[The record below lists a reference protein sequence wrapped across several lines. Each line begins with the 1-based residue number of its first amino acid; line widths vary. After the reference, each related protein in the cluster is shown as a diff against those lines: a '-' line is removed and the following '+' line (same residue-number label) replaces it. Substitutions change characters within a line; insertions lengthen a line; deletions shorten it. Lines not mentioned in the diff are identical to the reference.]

1 MSEALQCMTEAT
13 RSKHPRTP
21 AQLEALRQA
30 RQKAQQVRAQNAD
43 LRRKQAEIDKVA
55 TENAKRQ
62 KVERIEREYAALK
75 GGCQE
80 STEVD
85 HESIEEEVDV
95 VRKRS
100 HPKRSRVV
108 VMEDEESSD
117 DIDAPTRPP
126 VTPTYGR
133 LYDKMF
139 NV

>member
-21 AQLEALRQA
+21 AQLEALRHA

-43 LRRKQAEIDKVA
+43 LRRKQAEIDKAA

-85 HESIEEEVDV
+85 QKSMK
-95 VRKRS
+95 KRWMWS
-100 HPKRSRVV
+100 GNDLTQSAVALLSWKTRSPR
-108 VMEDEESSD
+108 M
-117 DIDAPTRPP
+117 T
-126 VTPTYGR
+126 
-133 LYDKMF
+133 
-139 NV
+139 